1 MHASEETLQA
11 VNLDSFPKYSVP
23 AKVFKTGVRLHF
35 GLHCVEREADEPSHA
50 ASGASTEEFPHG

>member
-1 MHASEETLQA
+1 

-35 GLHCVEREADEPSHA
+35 GLHCVKREAYEPSHA
-50 ASGASTEEFPHG
+50 ASGASTQEFPHG